1 MLCFCFSSDLKSDKQ
16 KGKNKMKNSTFKL
29 FLNSDNDIVA
39 KKIDS
44 DLILNLNQNKY
55 FKWLQKMKNT
65 GMHQFL
71 LTDQYQYKLLYLL
84 LQSGFV
90 IDKVAFVRNGEK
102 KPEEYNYYSI
112 QSLTDINS
120 DKNKEYIR
128 SLNSSYTFLLL
139 FQIIIDNREKD
150 VDSMHPLLFLIQ
162 QLTLVNKTGE
172 IVDFL
177 NLGSGIINVKNMSD
191 NSFADLISDLNKVWQ
206 E

>member
-1 MLCFCFSSDLKSDKQ
+1 MR
-16 KGKNKMKNSTFKL
+16 NSTFKL

-39 KKIDS
+39 KKMDS

-55 FKWLQKMKNT
+55 FRWLQQMKNT

-71 LTDQYQYKLLYLL
+71 LTDQYQYKLLHLL
-84 LQSGFV
+84 LKSGFV

-139 FQIIIDNREKD
+139 FQIIINNREKD
-150 VDSMHPLLFLIQ
+150 MDSMHPLLFLIQ